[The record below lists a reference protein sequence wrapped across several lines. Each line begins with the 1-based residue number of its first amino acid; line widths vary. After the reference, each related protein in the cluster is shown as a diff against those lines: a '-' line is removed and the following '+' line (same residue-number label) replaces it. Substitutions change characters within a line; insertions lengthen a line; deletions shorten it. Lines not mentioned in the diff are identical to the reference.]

1 MRQSENQNGGNWRIL
16 GQFVMALVCTILPF
30 ANLHGEKKIPEVAI
44 IQGASGEE
52 AYEKKFARWAENFR
66 NACVYADRTVRN
78 IHKVDRNITPRE
90 QIRSWLQLLETTPKQ
105 PIWIFL
111 IGHGTFDGKSA
122 KFNLIGPDL
131 SAEDLKNW
139 LKPHKDRSVL
149 IINMASSSAPFVS
162 KLSSP
167 NHIIL
172 SATRSGSEY
181 NSTQLANFLS
191 KNIIN
196 PEADLDQD
204 GQTSLLEAWLY
215 STRELADHYKQDGRL
230 QTEHSILDDNADG
243 KGTQPK
249 AFVGILPKDTSEE
262 SKIPDGFRAHQH
274 HLKQSDFE
282 KSLSVEQRKLR
293 DDLEHQIHQLRRKKS
308 ILTEEEYY
316 QKLEELLRKLGQI
329 YFPKTKDAEEE

>member
-1 MRQSENQNGGNWRIL
+1 MRQSDNQSGGNL
-16 GQFVMALVCTILPF
+16 GIPGHFLMALFCTILPF
-30 ANLHGEKKIPEVAI
+30 AYLHGEKTIPEVAI

-78 IHKVDRNITPRE
+78 IHKVDRNITPKE
-90 QIRSWLQLLETTPKQ
+90 QIQGWLQLLETTPKK

-111 IGHGTFDGKSA
+111 IGHGTYDGNSA

-131 SAEDLKNW
+131 SAEDLKSW
-139 LKPHKDRSVL
+139 LEPHKDRTVL
-149 IINMASSSAPFVS
+149 IINMASSSAPFIT

-167 NHIIL
+167 NHVIL
-172 SATRSGSEY
+172 TATRSGSEY

-215 STRELADHYKQDGRL
+215 STRELTDHYKQDGRL

-243 KGTQPK
+243 KGTQPS

-262 SKIPDGFRAHQH
+262 NETPDGFRAHQH

-282 KSLSVEQRKLR
+282 KSLSPDQKKLR
-293 DDLEHQIHQLRRKKS
+293 DSLEMEIFKLRQKKPVLS
-308 ILTEEEYY
+308 EDEYY
-316 QKLEELLRKLGQI
+316 QELEVLLRKLGKI
-329 YFPKTKDAEEE
+329 YLTNSKPREAK